1 MRFAYGDAVAPL
13 KVVGP
18 APEGKKGT
26 RVTFLPSPATFKIT
40 EFDFDKLEHRYRELA
55 FLNSGVRLVLADAR
69 HAERKEIELYYEG
82 GIAAFVKYL
91 DRAKTAAVPRSDRHF
106 GGRATA
112 SASTSRSN
120 GTTAITRTS
129 CRSPTTSR
137 SATAAPTWPPSA
149 PR

>member
-1 MRFAYGDAVAPL
+1 MNC
-13 KVVGP
+13 
-18 APEGKKGT
+18 
-26 RVTFLPSPATFKIT
+26 I
-40 EFDFDKLEHRYRELA
+40 
-55 FLNSGVRLVLADAR
+55 
-69 HAERKEIELYYEG
+69 YEG

-91 DRAKTAAVPRSDRHF
+91 DRAKTPLFPDPIAISAVS
-106 GGRATA
+106 ATA

-137 SATAAPTWPPSA
+137 SATAARTWPRSA